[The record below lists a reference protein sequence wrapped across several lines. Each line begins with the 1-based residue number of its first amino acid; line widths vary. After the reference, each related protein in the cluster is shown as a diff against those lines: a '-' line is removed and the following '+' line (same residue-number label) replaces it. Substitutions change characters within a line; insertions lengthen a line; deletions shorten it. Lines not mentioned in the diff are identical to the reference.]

1 MSIEKIAF
9 DKVYEGPMD
18 ACIDWIAGGNFDGYI
33 YKTSLKFTAEKHEVV
48 LTTRIIDQSR
58 FDGIEFDEDLIGRFE
73 FSDKRAIV
81 CQFPNFDMRGRLLGE
96 NNEFIAFSI
105 WHNKN
110 RDKSFSRVY
119 KLAEELS

>member
-9 DKVYEGPMD
+9 DKVYEGPVD
-18 ACIDWIAGGNFDGYI
+18 ARIDWVAGGNFDGYI
-33 YKTSLKFTAEKHEVV
+33 YKTSLRFTEEKNEVV
-48 LTTRIIDQSR
+48 LTTRIIDQSS
-58 FDGIEFDEDLIGRFE
+58 FDGIEFDEDLIGKFE

-81 CQFPNFDMRGRLLGE
+81 CQFPNFDMRGSLLGE

-110 RDKSFSRVY
+110 REKTYSRVY
-119 KLAEELS
+119 KLNED

>member
-9 DKVYEGPMD
+9 DKVYEGPVD
-18 ACIDWIAGGNFDGYI
+18 ARIDWVAGGNFDGYI
-33 YKTSLKFTAEKHEVV
+33 YKTSLRFTEEKSEVV
-48 LTTRIIDQSR
+48 LTTRIIDQSS
-58 FDGIEFDEDLIGRFE
+58 FDGIEFDEDLIGKFE

-81 CQFPNFDMRGRLLGE
+81 CQFPNFDMRGSLLGE

-110 RDKSFSRVY
+110 REKTYSRVY
-119 KLAEELS
+119 KLNED